1 MQSSVSNPYPPFD
14 LELLW
19 PLVTTGLFITLVG
32 GYFIWRWLRVRL
44 ALRKQKRLA
53 ELAKPHKEDIIAKAL
68 QELARIRQAVEAD
81 TLAVDTGAAQIS
93 LTARTAFDALMNHR
107 TVYAAKYE
115 VLARQLGK
123 MGSMMENGYPV
134 MFSALSKKDKAAF
147 ARLCDKANEVVTSCQ

>member
-1 MQSSVSNPYPPFD
+1 MFTQDAEEIHSCGAFAGVLSVVIFEKS
-14 LELLW
+14 
-19 PLVTTGLFITLVG
+19 
-32 GYFIWRWLRVRL
+32 
-44 ALRKQKRLA
+44 
-53 ELAKPHKEDIIAKAL
+53 KEDIIAKAL